1 MSDASEDRPLPPLRD
16 RALAYLAR
24 REHSRQE
31 LANKLALAGYLG
43 TDIEAQLD
51 ELTRRG
57 LLSNERFAEDYVASK
72 QGRFGA
78 LKLTHDLRS
87 RGVDESIVQMTL
99 AAATET
105 ELERARSVWNKRFGA
120 PPANALEK
128 AKQLRFLQ
136 NRGFSLETIYQVLG

>member
-1 MSDASEDRPLPPLRD
+1 LSDASEDRPLSPLRD

-24 REHSRQE
+24 REHTRQE
-31 LANKLALAGYLG
+31 LANKLALAGYPG
-43 TDIEAQLD
+43 AAIEAQLD
-51 ELTRRG
+51 DLARRG
-57 LLSNERFAEDYVASK
+57 LLSDERFAENYVASK

-99 AAATET
+99 AAATDT
-105 ELERARSVWNKRFGA
+105 ELERARSVWNKRFGV

-128 AKQLRFLQ
+128 AKQVRFLQ
-136 NRGFSLETIYQVLG
+136 NRGFSLGTIYRVLG